1 MFDLLPG
8 ILVILLLPCFIIPAS
23 GGFSSGRMGWLIS
36 LPAFAAFFLLLQAA
50 PGIMNGAALD
60 YRAQWVPSL
69 GVDFSLHLSGVRLI
83 LSLLVTGIGGFILL
97 YAHGYMH
104 GPSDTKRMATLLYL
118 FMFAMAGV
126 CMSDHMIVFFVFW
139 EITSVSSYLLI
150 GFNHTLKSSRRN
162 ALQALLVTGLG
173 GVSLLLG
180 FILMA
185 HVSGNWYLSEI
196 AQYHHQLTTSAF
208 YPAILVLVLLG
219 AFTKSAQFP
228 FHFWLPNAMA
238 APTPVSAYLH
248 SATMVKAGVFLL
260 FLMTPI
266 IGMTQAWSL
275 ALIISGG
282 ITFFLGGA
290 FGFVQNDLKKI
301 LAGSTLAILGMITF
315 MIGIG
320 GTKAIVAALL
330 VLVAHAFYKAS
341 LFMVAGCV
349 DHSTGT
355 RDVTT
360 LGGLRKI
367 MPVTAFSAALAGIS
381 MSGLPP
387 FLGFIGKEYSL
398 KAALYDPSKT
408 FLVITIVVSSMLIVA
423 LALKAAYK
431 PFWGERQCPDPDAH
445 ECAPSMVAG
454 PLILSVLGLVTGILP
469 GIISKLV
476 VTSSD
481 GLTPAEFGDSIHLWA
496 GFNLP
501 LLLSTLSIA
510 AGFMLYLGRNKVSPV
525 LEKIRP
531 QSFDTLYDL
540 VFNGILKMASKLTTA
555 LQSGYLRHYII
566 IIILTTFVLIYQK
579 LMVFGV
585 SNIFNSNL
593 PWNIPVLVM
602 VILMLGATLVAVNS
616 RSRLTTLVALGL
628 IGYGVAFL
636 FMEYSAPDLAITQ
649 ILVETLTVVLFASV
663 VHKLPNHKVLS
674 TGKSKFY
681 DLTLSI
687 AFGAMI
693 TLLVLKSNSLNIGHG
708 ISDAIS
714 KLSYPE
720 GKGSNIVNV
729 ILVDFRAMDTW
740 GEICVL
746 AIAALGAA
754 SILNTGM
761 RKRRRK

>member
-1 MFDLLPG
+1 MSHLLPG
-8 ILVILLLPCFIIPAS
+8 VLLLLLLPCFIIPAL
-23 GGFSSGRMGWLIS
+23 GGFSSGRWGWLVS
-36 LPAFAAFFLLLQAA
+36 LPAFAAFFLLLQVA
-50 PGIMNGAALD
+50 PGIIDGNALQ
-60 YRAQWVPSL
+60 YRVPWVPSL

-83 LSLLVTGIGGFILL
+83 LALLVTGIGGFILL
-97 YAHGYMH
+97 YAYGYMH
-104 GPSDTKRMATLLYL
+104 GPSDTKRMSILLYL

-126 CMSDHMIVFFVFW
+126 CLADHMIVFFVFW

-150 GFNHTLKSSRRN
+150 GFNHTDKSSRRN
-162 ALQALLVTGLG
+162 ALQALLITGLG

-180 FILMA
+180 FIIMA
-185 HVSGNWYLSEI
+185 SVGGNWYLSEI
-196 AQYHHQLTTSAF
+196 AQHHGLITSSAF

-275 ALIISGG
+275 ALMISGG

-341 LFMVAGCV
+341 LFMMAGCV

-355 RDVTT
+355 RDIIV
-360 LGGLRKI
+360 LGGLRKV
-367 MPVTAFSAALAGIS
+367 MPITALSAGLAGLS

-398 KAALYDPSKT
+398 KAALYDPSKAI
-408 FLVITIVVSSMLIVA
+408 LIVTIAVSSMLIVA
-423 LALKAAYK
+423 LALKAAFK
-431 PFWGERQCPDPDAH
+431 PFWGAKQCPADDAH
-445 ECAPSMVAG
+445 ECSPSMIAG
-454 PLILSVLGLVTGILP
+454 PLVLAITGLITGVIP
-469 GIISKLV
+469 GTVSKLIV
-476 VTSSD
+476 SSSD
-481 GLTPAEFGDSIHLWA
+481 QLTPEVFGDSIHLWS

-501 LLLSTLSIA
+501 LLVSVISIA
-510 AGFMLYLGRNKVSPV
+510 VGFCLYRYQDKFSPA
-525 LEKIRP
+525 LAKLRP
-531 QSFDTLYDL
+531 QSFDTLYD
-540 VFNGILKMASKLTTA
+540 FIFKGILKGASQLTTA
-555 LQSGYLRHYII
+555 LQSGFLRHYII
-566 IIILTTFVLIYQK
+566 IIILTTFVLIFQK

-602 VILMLGATLVAVNS
+602 IILMLGATLVAVNS

-628 IGYGVAFL
+628 LGYGVAFI

-663 VHKLPNHKVLS
+663 VHKLPNHKALS
-674 TGKSKFY
+674 TGRSKIY
-681 DLTLSI
+681 DLALSL

-693 TLLVLKSNSLNIGHG
+693 TLMVLKSNSLNIGHG
-708 ISDAIS
+708 VSDAIS
-714 KLSYPE
+714 RLSYPE
-720 GKGSNIVNV
+720 GRGSNIVNV

>member
-1 MFDLLPG
+1 MPELLPC
-8 ILVILLLPCFIIPAS
+8 ILLLLLLPCFIIPALGS
-23 GGFSSGRMGWLIS
+23 FSSSRFGWLMC
-36 LPAFAAFFLLLQAA
+36 LPAFAAFFLLLKAA
-50 PGIMNGAALD
+50 PGILD
-60 YRAQWVPSL
+60 GQPVEYRVPWVPL
-69 GVDFSLHLSGVRLI
+69 LNVDFSLHLSGIRLV
-83 LSLLVTGIGGFILL
+83 LALLVTGIGGFIQL
-97 YAHGYMH
+97 YAYGYMH
-104 GPSDTKRMATLLYL
+104 GPSPTKRMAILLYL

-126 CMSDHMIVFFVFW
+126 CLADHMIVFFIFW

-150 GFNHTLKSSRRN
+150 GFNHADKISRRN

-180 FILMA
+180 FIMMA
-185 HVSGNWYLSEI
+185 SVTGVWHLSEI
-196 AQYHHQLTTSAF
+196 SAFQPQLVSSSF
-208 YPAILVLVLLG
+208 YPAILTLVLLG

-266 IGMTQAWSL
+266 LGMTTAWST
-275 ALIISGG
+275 ALLISGG

-315 MIGIG
+315 LIGIG
-320 GTKAIVAALL
+320 GSKAILAAVL
-330 VLVAHAFYKAS
+330 VLLAHAFYKAS
-341 LFMVAGCV
+341 LFMIAGCV

-355 RDVTT
+355 RDIQV
-360 LGGLRKI
+360 LGGLKKA
-367 MPVTAFSAALAGIS
+367 MPLTALAAALAGLS

-387 FLGFIGKEYSL
+387 FLGFIGKEYAL
-398 KAALYDPSKT
+398 KAALYSPDKIILLS
-408 FLVITIVVSSMLIVA
+408 TIIVSSMLIVG

-431 PFWGERQCPDPDAH
+431 PFWGTPQAPKEDIH
-445 ECAPSMVAG
+445 ESSTSMLLG
-454 PLILSVLGLVTGILP
+454 PLILSCLGILTGLLP
-469 GIISKLV
+469 FTVSQLVISSTDQLS
-476 VTSSD
+476 TSAYKD
-481 GLTPAEFGDSIHLWA
+481 GIHLWS

-501 LLLSTLSIA
+501 LLLSTISI
-510 AGFMLYLGRNKVSPV
+510 GLGITLYAFRDKVTPA
-525 LEKIRP
+525 LAIIKP
-531 QSFDTLYDL
+531 QSFDSLYEGTL
-540 VFNGILKMASKLTTA
+540 NAILKFASKLTTG
-555 LQSGYLRHYII
+555 LQSGFLRHYII
-566 IIILTTFVLIYQK
+566 IIILSTFVLIYQK
-579 LMVFGV
+579 LITFGV
-585 SNIFNSNL
+585 SNIFNSAL
-593 PWNIPVLVM
+593 PWNIPVV
-602 VILMLGATLVAVNS
+602 VITILMLGAILVAVNS

-663 VHKLPNHKVLS
+663 VRKLPDHKPLS
-674 TGKSKFY
+674 STRSKIY

-687 AFGAMI
+687 AFGTMI
-693 TLLVLKSNSLNIGHG
+693 TLLVLKSNSLNLGHG

-714 KLSYPE
+714 RLSYPE

-729 ILVDFRAMDTW
+729 ILVDFRALDTW

-746 AIAALGAA
+746 AIASLGAA
-754 SILNTGM
+754 SILNTGI
-761 RKRRRK
+761 RKREK